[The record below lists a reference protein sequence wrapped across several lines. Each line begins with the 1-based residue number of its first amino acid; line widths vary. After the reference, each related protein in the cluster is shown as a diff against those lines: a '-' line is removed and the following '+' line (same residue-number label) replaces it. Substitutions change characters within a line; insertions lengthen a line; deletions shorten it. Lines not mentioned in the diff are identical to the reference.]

1 MNLYNPIK
9 NTLSNG
15 EKTIKIGY
23 RESQIL
29 TLLLER
35 SPEVVKKQDIVQ
47 FAWGNEYIGETSLAK
62 SISVLRQ
69 SFIKIGIKDSPILT
83 VPKVGYRLVE
93 DVLLNECL
101 VTINAPKE
109 ERVPA
114 KPEEISQP
122 AYAIKQKPGYRNL
135 VCYVVSLSFLF
146 AAVLMVASKY
156 HSSYSHPQFS
166 RLLNEHTV
174 GSLEVYMSPSTS
186 LSLRVQEL
194 LAENQCQCVVYIEEN
209 NGFSGLSWLNKKTRK
224 SINVFYT
231 PDQFEQ
237 ASKTIAQFVAEERR

>member
-1 MNLYNPIK
+1 M
-9 NTLSNG
+9 
-15 EKTIKIGY
+15 
-23 RESQIL
+23 
-29 TLLLER
+29 
-35 SPEVVKKQDIVQ
+35 
-47 FAWGNEYIGETSLAK
+47 
-62 SISVLRQ
+62 
-69 SFIKIGIKDSPILT
+69 
-83 VPKVGYRLVE
+83 E

-101 VTINAPKE
+101 VTINAPRE

-166 RLLNEHTV
+166 KLLNEHTV